1 MLRTYIPVKGETREL
16 LYDVKRGD
24 TWDSLLVK
32 MLRAY
37 KAKQRA
43 DRCRAVPRQRGAGKR
58 QRGGSRGTNPKA

>member
-24 TWDSLLVK
+24 TWDALLVK

-43 DRCRAVPRQRGAGKR
+43 GRHKKRGAR
-58 QRGGSRGTNPKA
+58 RGVKAKGGLGE